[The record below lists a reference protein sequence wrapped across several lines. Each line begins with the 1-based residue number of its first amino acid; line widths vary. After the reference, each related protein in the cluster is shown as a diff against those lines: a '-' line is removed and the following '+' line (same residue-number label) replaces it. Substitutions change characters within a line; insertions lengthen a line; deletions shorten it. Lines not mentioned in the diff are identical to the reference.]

1 MSKRFENG
9 ASKRKIKKIE
19 NDIVKKKKP
28 ITAFLHQLLTEGIAS
43 GTEVGALTL
52 AQENLCDDQANQLTA
67 SIQPEE
73 NVIEKAMQ
81 DVEQQPGNEE
91 AAIPCENKNTNVF
104 QNSVFQF
111 QASVQ
116 EAIQVLYKSSVLF
129 NENQW

>member
-73 NVIEKAMQ
+73 AKLSYLN
-81 DVEQQPGNEE
+81 
-91 AAIPCENKNTNVF
+91 
-104 QNSVFQF
+104 
-111 QASVQ
+111 
-116 EAIQVLYKSSVLF
+116 F
-129 NENQW
+129 NFVS